1 MNSDRAAGK
10 EMRAMVLT
18 GKGRLNLQEVERPE
32 IHAEGVLAR
41 VEAVGI
47 CNATDLRVVEADDPT
62 AVWPNRP
69 WPVILGHEVCGVVEE
84 VGAEVQDWQPG
95 DRIAGWCP
103 PCGGFAEFCQ
113 FYPNYM
119 AAVRVPPD
127 MPAEEA
133 ALLELSIGTTRYF
146 MPEGV
151 IGRIRSA
158 RSALVLGLGPSGQ
171 LYVRECGLL
180 GIPQVLASDR
190 HEARRRLAHEMGAA
204 EVFEGGKEPF
214 RILRDRG
221 QTVDVVIDTTGRDLV
236 DDILQVLT
244 PGGVIIPFGVGV
256 DWESKRSLL
265 DERGITLANA
275 HLEEARRA
283 APQVLEWIRTGK
295 LPVFKLITR
304 TGRLEDIPDALQ
316 SLRERR
322 DIKVIIRPC

>member
-1 MNSDRAAGK
+1 
-10 EMRAMVLT
+10 
-18 GKGRLNLQEVERPE
+18 
-32 IHAEGVLAR
+32 
-41 VEAVGI
+41 
-47 CNATDLRVVEADDPT
+47 
-62 AVWPNRP
+62 
-69 WPVILGHEVCGVVEE
+69 
-84 VGAEVQDWQPG
+84 
-95 DRIAGWCP
+95 
-103 PCGGFAEFCQ
+103 
-113 FYPNYM
+113 
-119 AAVRVPPD
+119 
-127 MPAEEA
+127 
-133 ALLELSIGTTRYF
+133 
-146 MPEGV
+146 
-151 IGRIRSA
+151 
-158 RSALVLGLGPSGQ
+158 
-171 LYVRECGLL
+171 
-180 GIPQVLASDR
+180 
-190 HEARRRLAHEMGAA
+190 MGAA

-256 DWESKRSLL
+256 DWESKRFLL

-283 APQVLEWIRTGK
+283 APQVLEWVRTGN

>member
-1 MNSDRAAGK
+1 
-10 EMRAMVLT
+10 MVLT
-18 GKGRLNLQEVERPE
+18 GKDRLELQEVDRPV
-32 IHAEGVLAR
+32 IHPEGLLVR

-47 CNATDLRVVEADDPT
+47 CNATDLRVVEANDPT
-62 AVWPNRP
+62 AVWPNMP

-84 VGAEVQDWQPG
+84 VGPEVQGWQPG

-103 PCGGFAEFCQ
+103 PCGGFAEVCQ
-113 FYPNYM
+113 FYPGYM
-119 AAVRVPPD
+119 AAVRVPAE

-146 MPEGV
+146 MPDTV
-151 IGRIRSA
+151 MARIRCA

-171 LYVRECGLL
+171 LYVRECLLL

-190 HEARRRLAHEMGAA
+190 HEARRNLARELGAA
-204 EVFEGGKEPF
+204 EVFEGGQEPF
-214 RILRDRG
+214 RALQDRR

-236 DDILQVLT
+236 DDILKILA

-256 DWESKRSLL
+256 DWESKLPLL
-265 DERGITLANA
+265 EERGITLAKA

-283 APQVLEWIRTGK
+283 APQVLEWVRTGK
-295 LPVFKLITR
+295 LPVLKLITR

-322 DIKVIIRPC
+322 DIKVIIHPC